1 MKELAVAIQNENG
14 KVNIQV
20 KRYKKNGLRIM
31 ILLKIQYAIYKDYI
45 TKKNEKF
52 VIQKIIL
59 RKIVNIRNIKVSYRQ
74 DVDN

>member
-1 MKELAVAIQNENG
+1 MKELAVAIQNE

-74 DVDN
+74 NVEN